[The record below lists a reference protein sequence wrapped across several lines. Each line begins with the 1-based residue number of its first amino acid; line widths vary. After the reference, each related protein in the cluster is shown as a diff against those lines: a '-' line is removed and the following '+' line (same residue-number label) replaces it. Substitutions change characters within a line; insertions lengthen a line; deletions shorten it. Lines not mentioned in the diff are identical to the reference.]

1 MYRYGQALTGVN
13 SFFLKKLS
21 ILWPGSNI
29 LHMPRSIDTSGLI
42 PKFQLRHRVKLAR
55 EVAELQQLE
64 LAEITGL
71 SRATIA
77 KIEIGRVN
85 PRKVSLM
92 LIAYATGVDLHWLE
106 TGEPPMEDTEAEDA
120 A

>member
-1 MYRYGQALTGVN
+1 MLNNIKTG
-13 SFFLKKLS
+13 
-21 ILWPGSNI
+21 
-29 LHMPRSIDTSGLI
+29 GLI

-64 LAEITGL
+64 LAAITGL

-77 KIEIGRVN
+77 NIEVGRAN

-106 TGEPPMEDTEAEDA
+106 TGESPMEDTETEDVA
-120 A
+120 

>member
-1 MYRYGQALTGVN
+1 MLNDIKTG
-13 SFFLKKLS
+13 
-21 ILWPGSNI
+21 
-29 LHMPRSIDTSGLI
+29 GLI

-64 LAEITGL
+64 LAAITGL

-77 KIEIGRVN
+77 NIEVGRAN

-106 TGEPPMEDTEAEDA
+106 TGESPMEDTETEDA

>member
-1 MYRYGQALTGVN
+1 MLNSIKTG
-13 SFFLKKLS
+13 
-21 ILWPGSNI
+21 
-29 LHMPRSIDTSGLI
+29 GLI

-64 LAEITGL
+64 LAAITGL

-77 KIEIGRVN
+77 NIEVGRAN

-92 LIAYATGVDLHWLE
+92 LIAYATGVNLHWLE
-106 TGEPPMEDTEAEDA
+106 TGEPPMEDTETEDA